1 MMEKEIVNKK
11 TKQKMK
17 NILFILAVI
26 SLTACCN
33 SEDCKEEM
41 TLGPSHNYQIPTK
54 IEFVSDEVYQQNQ
67 EIIDSLETVE
77 ELLNHLE
84 TLPNE

>member
-1 MMEKEIVNKK
+1 MKK
-11 TKQKMK
+11 
-17 NILFILAVI
+17 ILFILAVI

-33 SEDCKEEM
+33 SEDCKEEI
-41 TLGPSHNYQIPTK
+41 TLTPTE

-84 TLPNE
+84 TLSNE